1 MVGSVVFIYETP
13 AQLINVKMTT
23 VRLNIA
29 YKSILVATCLL
40 ASLSASRCGAETY
53 MASGE
58 DTQTIHECQREQAAP
73 VLRRS

>member
-1 MVGSVVFIYETP
+1 MAGSVVFIYETP

-40 ASLSASRCGAETY
+40 ASLSASRCEAETY

-58 DTQTIHECQREQAAP
+58 DTQSTQECQREQAAP

>member
-1 MVGSVVFIYETP
+1 MGTVVFIYVTP
-13 AQLINVKMTT
+13 TPLIDTKMTT

-40 ASLSASRCGAETY
+40 ASLSASRCEEDAY

-58 DTQTIHECQREQAAP
+58 DIQNTRDCQQGAATP
-73 VLRRS
+73 VLKRS

>member
-1 MVGSVVFIYETP
+1 MAGFVVFIYVTP
-13 AQLINVKMTT
+13 AQLIDVKMTT

-40 ASLSASRCGAETY
+40 ASLSASRCEEETY

-58 DTQTIHECQREQAAP
+58 DTHQTRECPKGAATP
-73 VLRRS
+73 VLNRS